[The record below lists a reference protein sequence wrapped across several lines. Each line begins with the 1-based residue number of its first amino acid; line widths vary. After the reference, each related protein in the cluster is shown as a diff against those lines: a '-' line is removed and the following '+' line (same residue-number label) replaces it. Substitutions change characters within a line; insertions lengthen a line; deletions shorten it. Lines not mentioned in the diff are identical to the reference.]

1 METSD
6 DHESLLLDHIEE
18 RIGESAQQGSAN
30 LPMDNVASEAIL
42 LDKGESCL
50 EGTDELES

>member
-30 LPMDNVASEAIL
+30 LPMDNLASEAIL

>member
-1 METSD
+1 METGD

-30 LPMDNVASEAIL
+30 LLIDNRTSQRIL
-42 LDKGESCL
+42 LHQGESSL